1 MVRAFSNDYSVD
13 PTLVG
18 RLVHVTAGLD
28 TVNIHHNG
36 VLVSSHPRQWARQL
50 NIIDPAHVIRAGEL
64 RNQFRSQRR
73 KMPVFTVVETAS
85 LDHYDTLFGLTPDAP
100 KPVAVAS

>member
-1 MVRAFSNDYSVD
+1 M
-13 PTLVG
+13 
-18 RLVHVTAGLD
+18 
-28 TVNIHHNG
+28 
-36 VLVSSHPRQWARQL
+36 
-50 NIIDPAHVIRAGEL
+50 IRAGEL

-100 KPVAVAS
+100 TPVAVAS